1 MNNNDFLLK
10 DYYDL
15 LLKEDFDWRDP
26 VAGQIFEAKKKAALL
41 RARKEQLKGIKRVL
55 DEEDRRRAERLG
67 ERLQ

>member
-1 MNNNDFLLK
+1 MTDFLLK

-26 VAGQIFEAKKKAALL
+26 VAGQIFEAQKRAALL

-55 DEEDRRRAERLG
+55 DEEDRRRAERMG

>member
-1 MNNNDFLLK
+1 MTNNDFLLK

-26 VAGQIFEAKKKAALL
+26 VAGQRFEEAKREAIIRGLQ
-41 RARKEQLKGIKRVL
+41 RAKEIL
-55 DEEDRRRAERLG
+55 DEEDRRRKQILG